1 MNFRPVFRVIAALL
15 GVMALLMGLC
25 GGVSYWQGEAA
36 ATWRALLYSA
46 GGTLALAAGLWAL
59 TRNRQELTRR
69 DGLGVVTF
77 GWLLAGL
84 AGAAPY
90 CLSGVIT
97 SPMAAIFESISGLTT
112 TGATVI
118 PVLEDVPRGI
128 LLWRAMTQ
136 FIGGMGVLV
145 LVMAVLPFAGAGG
158 MQLFR
163 AEMPGPTK
171 DRIEPRM
178 ASTAKMLWGVYLLL
192 AAVLLMLLRVGGMT
206 WCDAICHS
214 LATVA
219 TGGFSTRTASIA
231 AFDSV
236 YIETVLTFFMLLCGI
251 NFAVHYRALRGDV
264 GAWWRDAEARFFLGV
279 FVMCAV
285 VGASILFFARGQTG
299 AGFGAALREVS
310 FTCASL
316 MTTTGFAT
324 GDYARWPIVLKPMLI
339 GLMLLG
345 GCAGSTSGGIK
356 VGRIQV
362 ILKSVVREIRVFMQP
377 QAVIPIKIGRNIMG
391 DDLLRSILSFVF
403 LYLLVLL
410 GGVVAV
416 LPFAPD
422 IQTAGSAAL
431 TCISNVGPG
440 FSAVGPTMNFSVIP
454 AGGQGVLAVLMLAG
468 RLELF
473 TVLAILMPS
482 FWRK

>member
-1 MNFRPVFRVIAALL
+1 VNFKPVFRVIAALL

-36 ATWRALLYSA
+36 VTWRALLHSA
-46 GGTLALAAGLWAL
+46 GGTLVVAGILWAL
-59 TRNRQELTRR
+59 TRNRQELSRR

-90 CLSGVIT
+90 WLSGVIA
-97 SPMAAIFESISGLTT
+97 SPMAAIFESVSGLTT

-118 PVLEDVPRGI
+118 PVLEGVPRGI
-128 LLWRAMTQ
+128 LLWRALTQ

-145 LVMAVLPFAGAGG
+145 LVMAVLPFSGAGG

-178 ASTAKMLWGVYLLL
+178 ASTAKMLWGVYLIL
-192 AAVLLMLLRVGGMT
+192 AAVLLVLLRAGGMT

-214 LATVA
+214 LTTVA

-236 YIETVLTFFMLLCGI
+236 YIETVLTFFMLLCGV

-264 GAWWRDAEARFFLGV
+264 AAWWRDAEARFFLGI
-279 FVMCAV
+279 FAV
-285 VGASILFFARGQTG
+285 AAVAATFGLHHAR
-299 AGFGAALREVS
+299 AGLAWSSAAREAA

-316 MTTTGFAT
+316 ITSTGFST
-324 GDYARWPIVLKPMLI
+324 GNFDLWPALLKWMLAL
-339 GLMLLG
+339 LMLMG
-345 GCAGSTSGGIK
+345 GCAESTAGGIK
-356 VGRIQV
+356 AGRIQV
-362 ILKSVVREIRVFMQP
+362 LLKTVIREVRLFMQP
-377 QAVIPIKIGRNIMG
+377 QAVIPVKIGRKVLN
-391 DDLLRSILSFVF
+391 DELLRSILAF
-403 LYLLVLL
+403 VLL
-410 GGVVAV
+410 FFLILVGGIAAL
-416 LPFAPD
+416 LPFMPD
-422 IQTAGSAAL
+422 IQTAASSAIASL
-431 TCISNVGPG
+431 SNVGPG
-440 FSAVGPTMNFSVIP
+440 FAGVGPASSYAAIP
-454 AGGQGVLAVLMLAG
+454 AGGQGILAVLMLVG